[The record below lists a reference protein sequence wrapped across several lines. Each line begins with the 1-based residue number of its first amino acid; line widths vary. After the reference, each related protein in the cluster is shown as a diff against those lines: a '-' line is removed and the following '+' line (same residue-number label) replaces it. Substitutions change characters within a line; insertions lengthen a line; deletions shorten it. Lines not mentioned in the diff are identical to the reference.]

1 MTSFSFTATQT
12 FTITHARHIAS
23 KIATD
28 LKRMQRFYGYPS
40 DLEITEYEAEAI
52 ELLRLGYLDTVTY
65 GFKKG
70 ENWIVPTLKYAAKDL
85 VNAGGLDDDPGRVPV
100 GANIE
105 GAHFHSYLT
114 RNQAWWNLSE
124 TERERIQGTLPFKR
138 TGAPYPGTTGY
149 FSQDKSYNSGGKGV
163 DRFTLKNY

>member
-1 MTSFSFTATQT
+1 MSTFSFTNTQT
-12 FTITHARHIAS
+12 FTVTHARHIAS

-40 DLEITEYEAEAI
+40 DSSIAQFETEAT
-52 ELLRLGYLDTVTY
+52 ELLKLGYLDNVTY
-65 GFKKG
+65 GFKRG
-70 ENWIVPTLKYAAKDL
+70 ENWIVPTLKYTAKDL
-85 VNAGGLDDDPGRVPV
+85 VTAGLDDDPGRVPI

-105 GAHFHSYLT
+105 GAGFYSYLC
-114 RNQAWWNLSE
+114 RNQAWWDLSQSDRNKIE
-124 TERERIQGTLPFKR
+124 EGLPFKR
-138 TGAPYPGTTGY
+138 TGASYPGLSGY